1 MVIEEADF
9 RMTSGASD
17 YFWDLELLYTV
28 RPKGKPER
36 QEFKD
41 AGFGMP
47 LETCIRRVVH
57 HRIANKRDVGT
68 LKEYVQDYRE
78 EVKRL
83 EELLNS
89 SLIEKMVADS
99 KLAKSLKS

>member
-1 MVIEEADF
+1 MVIEEDDF
-9 RMTSGASD
+9 RMTSGASN
-17 YFWDLELLYTV
+17 YFWDLELLYTI

-41 AGFGMP
+41 AGFGMT
-47 LETCIRRVVH
+47 LETCVERIIH
-57 HRIANKRDVGT
+57 HRVSNGREVST
-68 LKEYVQDYRE
+68 LKEYVQDYRR

-89 SLIEKMVADS
+89 SQVEDMVRDS

>member
-1 MVIEEADF
+1 
-9 RMTSGASD
+9 
-17 YFWDLELLYTV
+17 
-28 RPKGKPER
+28 
-36 QEFKD
+36 
-41 AGFGMP
+41 MP

-68 LKEYVQDYRE
+68 LSEYVQDYKG

-83 EELLNS
+83 GELLNS
-89 SLIEKMVADS
+89 SLVEKMVADS